1 MNVFEALKQNVTT
14 RQVAE
19 MYGIKVNRTGMAVC
33 PFHNDRNPSMK
44 VDRRFHCF
52 GCGADGDAVDFVAA
66 LYGLSVK
73 EAAVKIADDF
83 GIRYD
88 KNQRMSVKPKVREPT
103 KEETDQA
110 EERRCYRVLC
120 DYFHLLRRWETEYA
134 PKQPDEE
141 WHPWFVEA
149 LQRKPHI
156 EYLLDIL
163 LYGSPE
169 DKKAVAAEQKKEVE
183 TLERR
188 IAELSA
194 GNDCGGNIQP
204 VRADERGK
212 ARRHVH
218 EL

>member
-1 MNVFEALKQNVTT
+1 MNVFEAVKQNVTT

-19 MYGIKVNRTGMAVC
+19 RYGIKVNRTGMAVC

-66 LYGLSVK
+66 LYGLSPK
-73 EAAVKIADDF
+73 EAAMKIADDF
-83 GIRYD
+83 GICYD
-88 KNQRMSVKPKVREPT
+88 KKQRISVKPKVREPT

-120 DYFHLLRRWETEYA
+120 DYFHLLRQWEKEYA

-141 WHPWFVEA
+141 WHPLFSEA
-149 LQRKPHI
+149 LQRKSHI

-169 DKKAVAAEQKKEVE
+169 DKKAVVAEQKKEVE
-183 TLERR
+183 TLEQR
-188 IAELSA
+188 ITELSA
-194 GNDCGGNIQP
+194 GSNCGGSLQP
-204 VRADERGK
+204 VRADKRGK
-212 ARRHVH
+212 ARRHIH